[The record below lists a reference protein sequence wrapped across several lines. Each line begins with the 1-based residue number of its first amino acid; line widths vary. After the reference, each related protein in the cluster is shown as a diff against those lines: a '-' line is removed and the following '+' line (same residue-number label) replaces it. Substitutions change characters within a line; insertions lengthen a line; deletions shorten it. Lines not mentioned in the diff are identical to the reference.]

1 MTPPYSADMADTA
14 RYAIYYA
21 PAPGSGL
28 DRFGAQ
34 LLGYDAFSGEDL
46 AFPDGILQAAPDWHD
61 LTGDPRNTEP
71 HATLKAPMSLAS
83 GKTEAE
89 LLAACETLPQRPGR
103 SRRSGRWLARSR
115 DLLR

>member
-46 AFPDGILQAAPDWHD
+46 AFADGILQATPDWHD
-61 LTGDPRNTEP
+61 LTGDPRKYGF
-71 HATLKAPMSLAS
+71 HATLKAPMSLDQA
-83 GKTEAE
+83 
-89 LLAACETLPQRPGR
+89 RPR
-103 SRRSGRWLARSR
+103 ANC
-115 DLLR
+115 